1 MGAERWRAW
10 AEPILARLAR
20 GLNSLGI
27 HPNAV
32 TVLGFLLSLGAGL
45 LVGLGL
51 RWGAAAL
58 WALSGLC
65 DALDGSLARLSGKAS
80 PAGAFLDSTLD
91 RYSDGAILLGIGA
104 AWQRAGA
111 PWGGWVAGFA
121 LLGALMVSYARARGE
136 GLGLSLRE
144 GFFTRL
150 ERFFLILLA
159 LLTGWYGP
167 LLLLFALLAHLAALQ
182 RAARALRMLHA
193 RSPSERSP

>member
-1 MGAERWRAW
+1 
-10 AEPILARLAR
+10 
-20 GLNSLGI
+20 
-27 HPNAV
+27 
-32 TVLGFLLSLGAGL
+32 
-45 LVGLGL
+45 
-51 RWGAAAL
+51 
-58 WALSGLC
+58 
-65 DALDGSLARLSGKAS
+65 
-80 PAGAFLDSTLD
+80 
-91 RYSDGAILLGIGA
+91 
-104 AWQRAGA
+104 
-111 PWGGWVAGFA
+111 VAGFA

>member
-1 MGAERWRAW
+1 MGAERWRVW

-20 GLNSLGI
+20 ELDRLGI

-32 TVLGFLLSLGAGL
+32 TVLSFLLSLGAGL
-45 LVGLGL
+45 LVGLGF

-65 DALDGSLARLSGKAS
+65 DALDGALARLSGKDS

-91 RYSDGAILLGIGA
+91 RCSDGAILLGIGA
-104 AWQRAGA
+104 AWQQAGA

-121 LLGALMVSYARARGE
+121 LLGALMVSYTRARGE

-144 GFFTRL
+144 GFFTRA
-150 ERFFLILLA
+150 ERFFMILLA

-167 LLLLFALLAHLAALQ
+167 LLVLFALLAYLAALR
-182 RAARALRMLHA
+182 RAWQALQLLRT
-193 RSPSERSP
+193 RSLPEHSP